1 MSGAELI
8 HRVYLI
14 ALVVLVA
21 AGAIACNAEV
31 TPTASPSAFFFSPC
45 PNPVPDEAPP
55 EAPASTLAADGLF
68 HLCGQLTIERTL
80 GWLRTIQVAVVSNRA
95 TDPLQ
100 QRNVLVFHPGG
111 PGISAVNELL
121 SSPPDVDYAEYAVL
135 TWDGATSGDGTGA
148 CGQDTIR
155 FLTQRTPADFAEL
168 GLAAGNEC
176 KDGFGSALDVGAWAA
191 ADELETIRAALG
203 Y

>member
-1 MSGAELI
+1 MSGLI
-8 HRVYLI
+8 HRAHLI
-14 ALVVLVA
+14 ALVALAA

-31 TPTASPSAFFFSPC
+31 TPIASAPTFHFSPC

-55 EAPASTLAADGLF
+55 ETPASTLVANDLF
-68 HLCGQLTIERTL
+68 RHCGQLTIERTP
-80 GWLRTIQVAVVSNRA
+80 GWLRTIQVAVLSNRA

-121 SSPPDVDYAEYAVL
+121 SSPPDVDYSEQAVL

-148 CGQDTIR
+148 CGQDSIR
-155 FLTQRTPADFAEL
+155 FLTQRTLADYADL
-168 GLAAGNEC
+168 GQAAGNEC
-176 KDGFGSALDVGAWAA
+176 KDGFGSALDVGA
-191 ADELETIRAALG
+191 
-203 Y
+203 